1 MTSYAQDLAARYA
14 AGRARL
20 WGSAANNNAPLLIP
34 QFLPARVVEAL
45 PPPPDVDE
53 MHIAH
58 GAPLNMLAPCSW
70 RFLVAYVSLKTGVG
84 AKDILSP
91 SRSRDILP
99 ARYIAIGL
107 VYQHTQFSL
116 PQTGKAFGRDHSTV
130 LHALHK
136 TGTREKL
143 VEMLPWSTSPRKY
156 YHSAETDELREE
168 GNARG

>member
-20 WGSAANNNAPLLIP
+20 WGNAANNNAPLPIP
-34 QFLPARVVEAL
+34 QFLPARAVEAL
-45 PPPPDVDE
+45 PSPLAADE

-136 TGTREKL
+136 TGAREKL
-143 VEMLPWSTSPRKY
+143 VEMIPWSANPRKN
-156 YHSAETDELREE
+156 HKAAGAGELSEE
-168 GNARG
+168 GGARG

>member
-20 WGSAANNNAPLLIP
+20 WGNAANNNAPLLIP
-34 QFLPARVVEAL
+34 QFLPARAVVAL
-45 PPPPDVDE
+45 PPPPAAPSADE
-53 MHIAH
+53 LSHPY

-70 RFLVAYVSLKTGVG
+70 RFLVAYASLKTGVS

-91 SRSRDILP
+91 NRSRDIMP
-99 ARYIAIGL
+99 ARYAAIGL

-116 PQTGKAFGRDHSTV
+116 PQTGKAFDRDHSTV

-143 VEMLPWSTSPRKY
+143 VETSPLSTSSHKNYRPVGVA
-156 YHSAETDELREE
+156 S
-168 GNARG
+168 